1 MLSGEPCRMSA
12 CRISRYL
19 QAGPCAE
26 VDFAAGYVIL
36 KDPDPFAP
44 THFLLIPK
52 ARITRIKDPVLL
64 SPGDGLCVGC
74 HCHLRLD

>member
-1 MLSGEPCRMSA
+1 MSA

-52 ARITRIKDPVLL
+52 ARITGIKDPVLL

-74 HCHLRLD
+74 HCHLRFD